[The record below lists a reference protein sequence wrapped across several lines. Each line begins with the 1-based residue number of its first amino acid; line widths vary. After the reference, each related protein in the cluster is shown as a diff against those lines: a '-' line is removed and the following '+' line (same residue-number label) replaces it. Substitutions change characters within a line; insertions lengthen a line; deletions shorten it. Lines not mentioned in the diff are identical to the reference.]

1 MLYTDDLS
9 EAEAIEMK
17 KQLIADSAERPFPLN
32 YHERTQQILPPGSI
46 LQENLNKIENFTL
59 NNQMQINPQKSKVML
74 FNKSRKFDF
83 PPEFYF
89 RDGNIL
95 ECLEETKL
103 LGILLSSSLKWDSN
117 TNAICKKA
125 MTKIWLL
132 RRLKLFKLEPEIILD
147 YYIKEIRPLLEQG
160 VPIWN
165 SGLTKAQ
172 IRNIE
177 SVQKIAFKI
186 ILGANY
192 ISYDVACTLLN
203 TLPLE
208 YRRLDLATNF
218 AIKLFKSPRCLEFFE
233 PVQTENTRNEHFLVK
248 EIRTRCYNAP
258 HSYLARLVNKNKQK
272 IQNMQNMQK

>member
-1 MLYTDDLS
+1 
-9 EAEAIEMK
+9 
-17 KQLIADSAERPFPLN
+17 
-32 YHERTQQILPPGSI
+32 
-46 LQENLNKIENFTL
+46 
-59 NNQMQINPQKSKVML
+59 MQINPQKSKVML
-74 FNKSRKFDF
+74 FNKSRKYDF

-233 PVQTENTRNEHFLVK
+233 PVQTRNTRNEHFLVK
-248 EIRTRCYNAP
+248 EIRTNTARCYNAP

-272 IQNMQNMQK
+272 IQNMQK

>member
-1 MLYTDDLS
+1 MHAVFIDDLS

-17 KQLIADSAERPFPLN
+17 KQLIADPNRRPYPLN
-32 YHERTQQILPPGSI
+32 YHERSQQILPPGSI
-46 LQENLNKIENFTL
+46 LQENLNKIEIFTL
-59 NNQMQINPQKSKVML
+59 NNQMQINPQKSKVMI
-74 FNKSRKFDF
+74 FNKSHKWDF
-83 PPEFYF
+83 PPEFHF
-89 RDGNIL
+89 QDGNIL

-125 MTKIWLL
+125 KTKIWLL
-132 RRLKLFKLEPEIILD
+132 RRLRLFKLEPEILLD

-177 SVQKIAFKI
+177 NVQKIAFKI
-186 ILGANY
+186 ILGENY
-192 ISYDVACTLLN
+192 LSYDVACTLLK

-208 YRRLDLATNF
+208 YRCQDLATIF
-218 AIKLFKSPRCLEFFE
+218 AVKLFKTPRCLEFFG
-233 PVQTENTRNEHFLVK
+233 PV
-248 EIRTRCYNAP
+248 
-258 HSYLARLVNKNKQK
+258 
-272 IQNMQNMQK
+272 